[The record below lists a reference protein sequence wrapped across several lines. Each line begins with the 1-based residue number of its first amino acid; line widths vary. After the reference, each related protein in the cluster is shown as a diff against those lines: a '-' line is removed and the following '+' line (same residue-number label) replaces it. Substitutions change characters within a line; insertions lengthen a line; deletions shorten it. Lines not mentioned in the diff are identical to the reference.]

1 MVVDWHIAR
10 TDDAPEQNEDAY
22 QFACDHVAAELE
34 SEAETAQ
41 LVATLSGA
49 RHVITH
55 LSGQAIP
62 THLAPY
68 FRELADLIRNMSERV
83 DAEMQAYDLGE
94 FEEAA

>member
-1 MVVDWHIAR
+1 MTSDFRIAR
-10 TDDAPEQNEDAY
+10 NDFEPELSEDAF

-34 SEAETAQ
+34 SEAETSQ

-55 LSGQAIP
+55 LSGQTIP
-62 THLAPY
+62 AHLAPY
-68 FRELADLIRNMSERV
+68 FRELADLIRSMSDRV
-83 DAEMQAYDLGE
+83 DTEMRAYDLGD